1 MSILPAIPSAAV
13 MIVRDVD
20 GSPEVLLV
28 RRNTKIAF
36 HGGSWVFP
44 GGKVDAADQLLDN
57 DPDEL
62 QLARRAAAR
71 EVSEEAG
78 VAVDALSLTTF
89 GHWTTPENQP
99 KRFATWFFATQVSA
113 ETNVEIDGSEIVD
126 HRWLTVEDA
135 LELRASNEFT
145 LPPPTFVSLKKL
157 QRFSDSRT
165 FLQHLGDTGAERFMP
180 RVVDLDN
187 GRCSLYQEDA
197 GYDALDLALG
207 GARHRLYMLES
218 GWEYIREF

>member
-1 MSILPAIPSAAV
+1 MGRRKSYWFEEIPRLRFTV
-13 MIVRDVD
+13 GR
-20 GSPEVLLV
+20 GFFL
-28 RRNTKIAF
+28 
-36 HGGSWVFP
+36 
-44 GGKVDAADQLLDN
+44 
-57 DPDEL
+57 
-62 QLARRAAAR
+62 AAR
-71 EVSEEAG
+71 WMLPISYSIMTQTNCNWRAGQPRAREAG